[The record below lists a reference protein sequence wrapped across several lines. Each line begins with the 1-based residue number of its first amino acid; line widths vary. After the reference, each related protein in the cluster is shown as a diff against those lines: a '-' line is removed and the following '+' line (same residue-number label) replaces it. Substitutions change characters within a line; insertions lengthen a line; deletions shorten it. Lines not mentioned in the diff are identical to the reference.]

1 MYDSEDTL
9 DNTNADPQKV
19 LPKDSSLDTTCNN
32 TITENLKTDEK
43 AKTLENLSET
53 NPVKSSLEIEKL
65 TSQLPTLQ
73 NIKNPEND
81 DNIGMF
87 YDHKNQEQQQQK
99 ITKEDS
105 DCQQQDMTDEE

>member
-19 LPKDSSLDTTCNN
+19 LPKDASLNTTSSN

-99 ITKEDS
+99 ITKQDFDS
-105 DCQQQDMTDEE
+105 QQQDMADEE